1 MRLVATRDLQ
11 AGARLGRDV
20 PGRTPIE
27 LPLLRAGTV
36 VTDAYRDA
44 LLREG
49 VTAVYVDDALS
60 AGIEV
65 REPVSEATRREAT
78 GAVARVLAEPQA
90 LASGAGLH
98 DELVGDLEKVASR
111 IVLEVAEWGEAAVAL
126 ADLAGADGYT
136 FQHSV
141 DVTIVGLAVAH
152 RLFREHGW
160 VDYRGERSYAAIDE
174 RLTKLGIGLL
184 LHDVGKLTLP
194 SELLSRPGP
203 LTDEEFEFVKTHA
216 AAGVELLGERV
227 PPTVKAVVRW
237 HHERWDGSGYP
248 DRRVGRGI
256 HQFAR
261 IAAVADVFDAVT
273 SERSYAAAAT
283 PAVGVELIR
292 EGAAT
297 SFDPEVVEAFTR
309 VIAPYP
315 AGTEVQ
321 LSDGRRALVVSV
333 PPHRADRPV
342 VRVFTD
348 AAGRPVEPFELELA
362 RVPRLEIRGPL
373 ARRADAA

>member
-1 MRLVATRDLQ
+1 MRLVATRDMTS
-11 AGARLGRDV
+11 GARLGRDV

-36 VTDAYRDA
+36 ITDGYRDA

-60 AGIEV
+60 AGIDV
-65 REPVSEATRREAT
+65 REPVSEETRREAT
-78 GAVARVLAEPQA
+78 RAVARVLETPEA

-98 DELVGDLEKVASR
+98 EELVGELEQVARR
-111 IVLEVAEWGEAAVAL
+111 IALEVAEWGEAAVAL

-160 VDYRGERSYAAIDE
+160 VDYRGERSYAALDE
-174 RLTKLGIGLL
+174 RLTKLGVGLL

-194 SELLSRPGP
+194 SELLSRAGA
-203 LTDEEFEFVKTHA
+203 LSNEEYELVKTHA
-216 AAGVELLGERV
+216 AAGVDLLGERV

-237 HHERWDGSGYP
+237 HHERWNGSGYP
-248 DRRVGRGI
+248 DGRVGRGI

-261 IAAVADVFDAVT
+261 VAAVANVFDAVT
-273 SERSYAAAAT
+273 SERPYACAET
-283 PAVGVELIR
+283 PAVGVSVIR
-292 EGAAT
+292 DGAGVL
-297 SFDPEVVEAFTR
+297 FDPEVVEAFTR

-315 AGTEVQ
+315 AGTEVE

-333 PPHRADRPV
+333 PPH
-342 VRVFTD
+342 
-348 AAGRPVEPFELELA
+348 LA
-362 RVPRLEIRGPL
+362 
-373 ARRADAA
+373 